1 MLTTLGWIMLAF
13 GISLLTAALVMPGTQ
28 GLQCFI
34 AGALISI
41 VLNLFRVCYY
51 FTLIKRSKKS

>member
-13 GISLLTAALVMPGTQ
+13 GISLLTAALVMPGIQ

-34 AGALISI
+34 AGALIGAGASF
-41 VLNLFRVCYY
+41 VSWNV
-51 FTLIKRSKKS
+51 K